1 MALPRWLYFQVDI
14 HSCVLLCSHF
24 CRPLCGQLCSKPWA
38 KFKTAQKP
46 HPNVAL
52 PRNPRALFFKAV
64 GPRIK
69 IRLSDGPRN
78 LGDFV
83 TVASAAGWQFD
94 NFDDF
99 CLFLMKSR
107 GRHSNVKKYVC
118 KNKILAPK
126 ELLSVSGLAQ
136 VGTGFLIVTVLT
148 LTKVF
153 QHTSRRRR
161 FVIQVSANMMHE
173 WLVSTRYLQSRPLA

>member
-1 MALPRWLYFQVDI
+1 MALPRWLYIQVDI

-107 GRHSNVKKYVC
+107 GRHSNAKKICLLKQNPRTERVTLSFRPSPGRNGISYYDSLDPYESFSTHKSTKEVC
-118 KNKILAPK
+118 HPS
-126 ELLSVSGLAQ
+126 E
-136 VGTGFLIVTVLT
+136 
-148 LTKVF
+148 
-153 QHTSRRRR
+153 R
-161 FVIQVSANMMHE
+161 
-173 WLVSTRYLQSRPLA
+173 